1 MVMVA
6 TRSMPPAGGGACILV
21 VEDEPLLL
29 DELST
34 AVADSGF
41 PIRVAKDAEE
51 ALAQLAVTPDIAV
64 VLTDIRMPGLSGIAL
79 AEQILGAPA
88 TRPAV
93 EVVLLTGEA
102 SLDDATRAIR
112 AGAFDLLLKSMPLP
126 ELVAV
131 VGRAL
136 VRALERRSAAR
147 MAEQQRIA
155 LQALFDTAPIGL
167 GLIGRDLRIDRANPA
182 LVRLLRLAEGAGIGT
197 LWETLPAAREALE
210 APLLRILAGGDAP
223 ASGVR
228 LEFRDLS
235 APAAEAHRVLNL
247 RLYGVPDADG
257 SGQAFAAGLVC
268 QDVTAETTLVRELDH
283 RVKNAFASCLGL
295 VQVAAR
301 TATELETRA
310 MAKDLGQRI
319 NALSRAHDLV
329 RPQISGA
336 SRLGLPQRVEFV
348 ALARLILAAHMSE
361 APQRIT
367 LRGPPTMIGPQTAP
381 GMALLLHE
389 LATNALK
396 YGALSVAGGAVVL
409 DWVIDG
415 PLFRLEWS
423 EVGGPPLAGPP
434 ARSGFGSRL
443 LRQPDLG
450 ALRRGAV
457 LDWGDPTGLHARL
470 AAPVSDLAN

>member
-1 MVMVA
+1 MLFKFMPGEKIAAVVA
-6 TRSMPPAGGGACILV
+6 R
-21 VEDEPLLL
+21 
-29 DELST
+29 
-34 AVADSGF
+34 
-41 PIRVAKDAEE
+41 
-51 ALAQLAVTPDIAV
+51 ALA
-64 VLTDIRMPGLSGIAL
+64 
-79 AEQILGAPA
+79 
-88 TRPAV
+88 
-93 EVVLLTGEA
+93 
-102 SLDDATRAIR
+102 
-112 AGAFDLLLKSMPLP
+112 
-126 ELVAV
+126 
-131 VGRAL
+131 
-136 VRALERRSAAR
+136 RALERRSAANL
-147 MAEQQRIA
+147 AEQERIA
-155 LQALFDTAPIGL
+155 LQSLYAAAPIGL

-301 TATELETRA
+301 TATEPETRA

-396 YGALSVAGGAVVL
+396 YGALSLAGGVVVL
-409 DWVIDG
+409 EWVIDG

-423 EVGGPPLAGPP
+423 EAGGPPVSGPP

-457 LDWGDPTGLHARL
+457 MDWGDPAGLRARL
-470 AAPVSDLAN
+470 AVPVADLAN